1 MWDWLIVAGLSN
13 VWSDRTVMLA
23 TQCMWISWWVYT
35 AGVGYTRATAED
47 GEMRNRFG
55 EEWER
60 YLTKA
65 RYRFVPGFV

>member
-1 MWDWLIVAGLSN
+1 
-13 VWSDRTVMLA
+13 MLA

-55 EEWER
+55 EEWEH
-60 YLTKA
+60 YPMKA